1 MGPGIRG
8 GPLSRNSRIMVQ
20 SRRGF
25 PFCSGDPR
33 VSQQTLVL
41 SCSRNARP
49 IKDMS
54 VTANLVSIKRARR
67 FREEGHESVSSML
80 KFGAHPVVELGR
92 KGGKFEERTRVY

>member
-1 MGPGIRG
+1 
-8 GPLSRNSRIMVQ
+8 
-20 SRRGF
+20 
-25 PFCSGDPR
+25 
-33 VSQQTLVL
+33 
-41 SCSRNARP
+41 
-49 IKDMS
+49 MS